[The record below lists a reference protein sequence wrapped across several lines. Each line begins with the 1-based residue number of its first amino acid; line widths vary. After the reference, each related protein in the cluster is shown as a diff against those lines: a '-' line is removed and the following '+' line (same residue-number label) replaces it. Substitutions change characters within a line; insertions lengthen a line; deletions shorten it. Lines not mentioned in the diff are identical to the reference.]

1 MAGLIFGVAASAEA
15 GIFAKVFGAGK
26 TANPQPLSSQTVPL
40 LAAALN
46 PDPNP
51 AKGGGDTTI
60 VSGALLSDSGP
71 LGTIANVA
79 STESRSS
86 DQISVY
92 VVREGD
98 TLSQIATMFNV
109 SINTIIWA
117 NDLPKNGTVRPG
129 QVLTI
134 LPITGI
140 SYTVAKGDTIGTIA
154 KKHKG
159 DAEEIALFNGLAVNS
174 PLAIGQKI
182 IIPDGEATPV
192 VAPSRS
198 SSGSSSGGSAGG
210 ESQPSYDGY
219 YLRPLVGG
227 KKSQGLHGYNGVD
240 LAAPA
245 GTEILAAA
253 NGTVIISKSG
263 GYNGGYGNY
272 VVIRHGNGTQTL
284 YAHNTSNLVSVG
296 EQVSQGQVIATVGST
311 GRSTGNHVH
320 FEVRGA
326 KNPF

>member
-15 GIFAKVFGAGK
+15 GIFTKVFGTGK
-26 TANPQPLSSQTVPL
+26 TVNPQPLSSQTVPL
-40 LAAALN
+40 LAAVLN

-60 VSGALLSDSGP
+60 VGGALLSDSGP
-71 LGTIANVA
+71 LGTIADVA

-86 DQISVY
+86 DQISIY

-98 TLSQIATMFNV
+98 TLSQIAAMFDV
-109 SINTIIWA
+109 SVNTIIWA

-140 SYTVAKGDTIGTIA
+140 SYTVARGDTISTIA

-159 DAEEIALFNGLAVNS
+159 DAEEIAVFNGLSVGS
-174 PLAIGQKI
+174 PLSIGQKI

-192 VAPSRS
+192 VTLTRS
-198 SSGSSSGGSAGG
+198 SSGSAGSS
-210 ESQPSYDGY
+210 SQPSYDGY

-227 KKSQGLHGYNGVD
+227 QKSQGLHGYNGID

-253 NGTVIISKSG
+253 DGVVIISKVG

-296 EQVSQGQVIATVGST
+296 EQVNQGQVIATVGST

>member
-26 TANPQPLSSQTVPL
+26 TVNPQPLSSQTVPL

-60 VSGALLSDSGP
+60 VGGALLPDSGP
-71 LGTIANVA
+71 LGTIANA
-79 STESRSS
+79 STEHRSS

-159 DAEEIALFNGLAVNS
+159 DAEEIAVFNGLAVNS
-174 PLAIGQKI
+174 PLAVGQKI

-192 VAPSRS
+192 VTPSR
-198 SSGSSSGGSAGG
+198 SSGSSSGGGSSGG
-210 ESQPSYDGY
+210 GSQPSYDGY
-219 YLRPLVGG
+219 YLRPLAG
-227 KKSQGLHGYNGVD
+227 KLYINNKYLKR
-240 LAAPA
+240 
-245 GTEILAAA
+245 ILC
-253 NGTVIISKSG
+253 
-263 GYNGGYGNY
+263 
-272 VVIRHGNGTQTL
+272 
-284 YAHNTSNLVSVG
+284 TSNFEMHVV
-296 EQVSQGQVIATVGST
+296 A
-311 GRSTGNHVH
+311 GRAPGRAHGGNHLALANLLTNANQIAGV
-320 FEVRGA
+320 VSI
-326 KNPF
+326 

>member
-1 MAGLIFGVAASAEA
+1 VTGLVFGVAASAEA
-15 GIFAKVFGAGK
+15 DIFSLMFGGAKATIVS
-26 TANPQPLSSQTVPL
+26 PLNSQTVPL

-60 VSGALLSDSGP
+60 VAGALLPDTGP
-71 LGTIANVA
+71 LGTIADVA
-79 STESRSS
+79 STENRSS

-98 TLSQIATMFNV
+98 TLSQIATMFDV
-109 SINTIIWA
+109 STNTIIWA

-134 LPITGI
+134 LPISGI
-140 SYTVAKGDTIGTIA
+140 SHTVAKGDTIGKIA
-154 KKHKG
+154 KQYKG
-159 DAEEIALFNGLAVNS
+159 DAEEIALFNGLSTDS
-174 PLAIGQKI
+174 PLAVGQKI
-182 IIPDGEATPV
+182 IIPDGEATV
-192 VAPSRS
+192 VS
-198 SSGSSSGGSAGG
+198 SSGSTGGKTGGS
-210 ESQPSYDGY
+210 SQPSYNGY
-219 YLRPLVGG
+219 YLRPIAGG

-253 NGTVIISKSG
+253 DGVVIVSKAG
-263 GYNGGYGNY
+263 GWNGGYGNY
-272 VVIRHGNGTQTL
+272 VVIRHDNGTQTL
-284 YAHNTSNLVSVG
+284 YAHNTTNLVSVG
-296 EQVSQGQVIATVGST
+296 EQVAQGQVIATVGST

-326 KNPF
+326 RNPF

>member
-1 MAGLIFGVAASAEA
+1 M
-15 GIFAKVFGAGK
+15 
-26 TANPQPLSSQTVPL
+26 
-40 LAAALN
+40 AAALN

-60 VSGALLSDSGP
+60 VGGALLSDAGP
-71 LGTIANVA
+71 LGTIADVA

-98 TLSQIATMFNV
+98 TLSQIATMFDV
-109 SINTIIWA
+109 SVNTIIWA
-117 NDLPKNGTVRPG
+117 NDLPKNGTVQPG

-134 LPITGI
+134 LPISGI

-154 KKHKG
+154 KKYKG
-159 DAEEIALFNGLAVNS
+159 DAEEIALFNGLSVGS
-174 PLAIGQKI
+174 SLAIGQKI

-192 VAPSRS
+192 VSSTR
-198 SSGSSSGGSAGG
+198 SSGSSSSGSGGGS
-210 ESQPSYDGY
+210 SQPSYAGY
-219 YLRPLVGG
+219 YLRPLAGG
-227 KKSQGLHGYNGVD
+227 KKSQGLHGYNGID

-245 GTEILAAA
+245 GTEIRAAA
-253 NGTVIISKSG
+253 DGVVIISKVG

-272 VVIRHGNGTQTL
+272 IVIRHGNGTQTL
-284 YAHNTSNLVSVG
+284 YAHNTANYVSPG
-296 EQVSQGQVIATVGST
+296 QQVSQGEVIGTVGST

>member
-26 TANPQPLSSQTVPL
+26 TVNPQPLSSQTVPL

-60 VSGALLSDSGP
+60 VGGALLPDSGP
-71 LGTIANVA
+71 LGTIANA
-79 STESRSS
+79 STEHRSS

-159 DAEEIALFNGLAVNS
+159 DAEEIAVFNGLAVNS
-174 PLAIGQKI
+174 PLAVGQKI

-192 VAPSRS
+192 VTPSR
-198 SSGSSSGGSAGG
+198 SSGSSSGGGSSGG
-210 ESQPSYDGY
+210 GSQPSYDGY
-219 YLRPLVGG
+219 YLRPLAGG
-227 KKSQGLHGYNGVD
+227 KKSQGIHGYNGID

-245 GTEILAAA
+245 GTEILASAD
-253 NGTVIISKSG
+253 GTVIISKSG

-272 VVIRHGNGTQTL
+272 VVICHANDTQTL
-284 YAHNTSNLVSVG
+284 YAHNTSNLVGVG